1 MRNLAMDGGSGGHES
16 FENPRTPDQMLSC
29 ALGEGSLRVVAAWRA
44 TYDDLSGREWLE
56 IDDLVQLAVA
66 CYMLGRD
73 EEHTAAMERAHLA
86 CLELGDRLRAARCA
100 FWAGMP
106 LMIRGEV
113 ARGAGWLARGQ
124 RLVEEAVVECVERGY
139 LMLPGAFRLEATG
152 DHAGAAAVAAEAVA
166 IAQRCGDRDLLALAL
181 HMQGH
186 MLVEAGS
193 VPEGLRLLDEAMI
206 GVTSGEASP
215 IVCGVVYCGV
225 IIGCQ
230 AAFEP
235 RRAQQ
240 WTAALAGWCESQPDM
255 VAFSGRC
262 RVHRAEIMLLEGDWD
277 AALDEARGARQ
288 RAELGGYRRSMAEA
302 AYVQGEVHRLRG
314 AFDAAEEAFREA
326 SRLGREP
333 QPGLALMRLAQ
344 GKTGAAAT
352 SIRRALGET
361 SDRFMRTRLLPAVVE
376 VMVAAGDLDAAQE
389 AAAEL
394 EQRAAAAADID
405 LLGAI
410 VAQAHGTISLAQGDA
425 TAALPALRRAARVW
439 QELEA
444 PYEAARVRALLAEA
458 LRLAGD
464 DEAAALEADAAR
476 DAFTRLGV
484 VAPAVARRGRGELT
498 ARELEVLRLVAA
510 GATNKAIAA
519 QLVLSER
526 TVDRHVSNIF
536 AKLGVSSR
544 AAATAHAYERG
555 LR

>member
-1 MRNLAMDGGSGGHES
+1 M
-16 FENPRTPDQMLSC
+16 PRWQAVYDEFTAQEEPDV
-29 ALGEGSLRVVAAWRA
+29 G
-44 TYDDLSGREWLE
+44 DLL
-56 IDDLVQLAVA
+56 QLATA
-66 CYMLGRD
+66 CYMLGHD

-86 CLELGDRLRAARCA
+86 CLEAGDRLRAAWCA

-106 LMIRGEV
+106 LVIRGEV

-124 RLVEEAVVECVERGY
+124 RLVEEVGDECVERGY
-139 LMLPGAFRLEATG
+139 LMLPGVFEREAAG

-181 HMQGH
+181 HVQGQ
-186 MLVEAGS
+186 MLVAAGE
-193 VPEGLRLLDEAMI
+193 VAEGLRLFDEAMI

-225 IIGCQ
+225 ILGCQ

-240 WTAALAGWCESQPDM
+240 WTAALSRWCEEQPDM

-262 RVHRAEIMLLEGDWD
+262 RVHRAEIRLLEGEWD
-277 AALDEARGARQ
+277 AALDEAQDAQ
-288 RAELGGYRRSMAEA
+288 RRAAVGGYKGSMAEA

-314 AFDAAEEAFREA
+314 AFDAAEDAYRDA

-344 GKTGAAAT
+344 GKTAAAAT

-361 SDRFMRTRLLPAVVE
+361 TDRFTRTRLLPAVVE
-376 VMVAAGDLDAAQE
+376 VMVAAGDLDAAR
-389 AAAEL
+389 AAAEEL
-394 EQRAAAAADID
+394 GQRAAAAEDVGV
-405 LLGAI
+405 LGAI
-410 VAQAHGTISLAQGDA
+410 GAQARGTIALAEGDA
-425 TAALPALRRAARVW
+425 AAALPLLRRAAQVW

-458 LRLAGD
+458 LRVAGD
-464 DEAAALEADAAR
+464 DEAAALETEAAR
-476 DAFTRLGV
+476 DTFAALGV
-484 VAPAVARRGRGELT
+484 VAPAAVRRGRGELT
-498 ARELEVLRLVAA
+498 DRELEVLRLVAA
-510 GATNKAIAA
+510 GETNKAIATR
-519 QLVLSER
+519 LVLSER

-544 AAATAHAYERG
+544 AAATAHAYEHG

>member
-1 MRNLAMDGGSGGHES
+1 MPTWQAIYDELAPLE
-16 FENPRTPDQMLSC
+16 EPDV
-29 ALGEGSLRVVAAWRA
+29 G
-44 TYDDLSGREWLE
+44 DLL
-56 IDDLVQLAVA
+56 QLATA
-66 CYMLGRD
+66 CYMLGHD

-86 CLELGDRLRAARCA
+86 CLEAGDRLRAAWCA

-124 RLVEEAVVECVERGY
+124 RLVEEAGGECAERGY
-139 LMLPGAFRLEATG
+139 LMLPGVFQHEASG

-166 IAQRCGDRDLLALAL
+166 VALRCDDRDLLALAL

-186 MLVEAGS
+186 MLVEAGE
-193 VPEGLRLLDEAMI
+193 VAEGLRLLDEAMI

-225 IIGCQ
+225 ILGCQ

-235 RRAQQ
+235 RRARQ
-240 WTAALAGWCESQPDM
+240 WTAALSRWCEEQPDM

-262 RVHRAEIMLLEGDWD
+262 RVHRAEIRLLEGEWD
-277 AALDEARGARQ
+277 AALDEARDAQ
-288 RAELGGYRRSMAEA
+288 RRAAIGGYERSMAEA

-314 AFDAAEEAFREA
+314 AVDAAEVAYREA
-326 SRLGREP
+326 GRLGREP

-352 SIRRALGET
+352 SIRRALEET
-361 SDRFMRTRLLPAVVE
+361 TDRFRRVRLLPAVVE
-376 VMVAAGDLDAAQE
+376 VMVAAGDLDAAR
-389 AAAEL
+389 AAAEEL
-394 EQRAAAAADID
+394 GQRAAAARDIGV
-405 LLGAI
+405 LGAI
-410 VAQAHGTISLAQGDA
+410 AAQAGGTIALAEGHA
-425 TAALPALRRAARVW
+425 AAALPLLRRAMQEW

-444 PYEAARVRALLAEA
+444 PYETARVRALLAET
-458 LRLAGD
+458 LRVVGD
-464 DEAAALEADAAR
+464 DEAAALETEAAR
-476 DAFTRLGV
+476 DAFAALGV
-484 VAPAVARRGRGELT
+484 VAPAAAPRGRGELT
-498 ARELEVLRLVAA
+498 ERELEVLRLVAA
-510 GATNKAIAA
+510 GETNKTIATR
-519 QLVLSER
+519 LVLSER

>member
-1 MRNLAMDGGSGGHES
+1 MQQHGRARDTCSS
-16 FENPRTPDQMLSC
+16 
-29 ALGEGSLRVVAAWRA
+29 LGEGSLSAVSAWRA
-44 TYDDLSGREWLE
+44 TYDDLSGRERLE
-56 IDDLVQLAVA
+56 VDDLVQLATA
-66 CYMLGRD
+66 CYMLGRE

-86 CLELGDRLRAARCA
+86 CLESGDRPRAALCA

-124 RLVEEAVVECVERGY
+124 RLVEHVGAECAERGY
-139 LMLPGAFRLEATG
+139 LMLPGAFRLEAAG
-152 DHAGAAAVAAEAVA
+152 DFAGAAAIGAEAVA

-181 HMQGH
+181 HTQGH
-186 MLVEAGS
+186 MLVLAGS
-193 VPEGLRLLDEAMI
+193 VSEGLRLLDEAMI

-225 IIGCQ
+225 ILGCQ

-235 RRAQQ
+235 RRAKQ
-240 WTAALAGWCESQPDM
+240 WTAALARWCESQPDL

-262 RVHRAEIMLLEGDWD
+262 RVHRAEIMLFEGAWD

-288 RAELGGYRRSMAEA
+288 RAELGGYRGSMAEA

-314 AFDAAEEAFREA
+314 ALDAAEEAYREA
-326 SRLGREP
+326 SRLGRDP
-333 QPGLALMRLAQ
+333 QPGLALLRLAQ
-344 GKTGAAAT
+344 GKTDAAAT
-352 SIRRALGET
+352 SIRRVLGET
-361 SDRFMRTRLLPAVVE
+361 TDPFMRTRLLPAVVE
-376 VMVAAGDLDAAQE
+376 VMVAARDLDAARE

-394 EQRAAAAADID
+394 DRRASATEDVGA
-405 LLGAI
+405 LGAI
-410 VAQAHGTISLAQGDA
+410 VSQALGTIALAEGDA
-425 TAALPALRRAARVW
+425 IAALPVLRRAAIVW

-464 DEAAALEADAAR
+464 DDAAVLEAHAAR
-476 DAFTRLGV
+476 DAFAALGV
-484 VAPAVARRGRGELT
+484 VAPAALRPGRGELT
-498 ARELEVLRLVAA
+498 TRELEVLRLVAA

-519 QLVLSER
+519 RLVLSER

-544 AAATAHAYERG
+544 AAATAHAYEHG

>member
-1 MRNLAMDGGSGGHES
+1 MPSWQAVYDELAAQE
-16 FENPRTPDQMLSC
+16 EPDV
-29 ALGEGSLRVVAAWRA
+29 G
-44 TYDDLSGREWLE
+44 DLL
-56 IDDLVQLAVA
+56 QLATA

-86 CLELGDRLRAARCA
+86 CLEAGDRLRAAWCA

-124 RLVEEAVVECVERGY
+124 RLVEEAGGECVERGY
-139 LMLPGAFRLEATG
+139 LMLPVVFQHEAAG
-152 DHAGAAAVAAEAVA
+152 DHAGAAAIAAEAVA
-166 IAQRCGDRDLLALAL
+166 IAQRCDDRDLLALAL
-181 HMQGH
+181 HAQGH
-186 MLVEAGS
+186 MLVEAGE
-193 VPEGLRLLDEAMI
+193 VAEGLRLLDEAMI

-225 IIGCQ
+225 ILGCQ

-240 WTAALAGWCESQPDM
+240 WTAALSRWCEDQPDM

-262 RVHRAEIMLLEGDWD
+262 RVHRAEIRLLEGEWD
-277 AALDEARGARQ
+277 AALDEARDAQ
-288 RAELGGYRRSMAEA
+288 RRAAIGGYEASMAEA

-314 AFDAAEEAFREA
+314 AVDAAEDAYREA
-326 SRLGREP
+326 GRLGREP

-344 GKTGAAAT
+344 GRTGAAAT

-361 SDRFMRTRLLPAVVE
+361 TDRFKRTRLLPAVVE
-376 VMVAAGDLDAAQE
+376 VMVAAGELDAAR
-389 AAAEL
+389 AAAEEL
-394 EQRAAAAADID
+394 GRRAAAAKDIGV
-405 LLGAI
+405 LGAI
-410 VAQAHGTISLAQGDA
+410 VAQAGGTIALAEGDA
-425 TAALPALRRAARVW
+425 AAALPLLRRAMQVW

-458 LRLAGD
+458 LRAAGD
-464 DEAAALEADAAR
+464 DEAAALETEAAR
-476 DAFTRLGV
+476 DTFAALGV
-484 VAPAVARRGRGELT
+484 VAPATLRRARGELT
-498 ARELEVLRLVAA
+498 DRELEVLRLVAA
-510 GATNKAIAA
+510 GETNKAIATR
-519 QLVLSER
+519 LVLSER